1 MQCVYIYW
9 SRIRWQS
16 NRNDIVIQLSTTA
29 NMPQKRSFQASPA
42 SKAETPPKGYAIDPA
57 AGPMLRYQ
65 DSLPRLPV
73 PTLSSTASKYLE
85 SVRPHLSDSAF
96 STTKTAVQSFLE
108 SSHASELQ
116 KRLQARAADPEVKS
130 WLADWWNEAAYLGY
144 RDPVVVFVSY
154 YFVHLDDKRRRDP
167 AKRASALIKA
177 LLPFRELTE
186 T

>member
-1 MQCVYIYW
+1 M
-9 SRIRWQS
+9 S
-16 NRNDIVIQLSTTA
+16 
-29 NMPQKRSFQASPA
+29 PKRSFKASSA
-42 SKAETPPKGYAIDPA
+42 SKTETPPKGYAIDPY

-96 STTKTAVQSFLE
+96 LTTKTVVQSFLE
-108 SSHASELQ
+108 SPQASELQ
-116 KRLQARAADPEVKS
+116 KRLQARAAEPEVKN
-130 WLADWWNEAAYLGY
+130 WLADWWNDAAYLGY

-154 YFVHLDDKRRRDP
+154 YFVHVDDKKRREP
-167 AKRASALIKA
+167 ARRAASLIKA

-186 T
+186 TWAYPNLIAEWLG